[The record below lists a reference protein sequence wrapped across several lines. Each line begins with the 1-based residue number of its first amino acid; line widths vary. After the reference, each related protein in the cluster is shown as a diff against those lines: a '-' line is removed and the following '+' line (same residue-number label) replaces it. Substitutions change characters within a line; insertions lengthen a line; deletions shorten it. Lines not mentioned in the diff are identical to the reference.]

1 MWLRGGARHPARQ
14 TRRTAWPA
22 PAPPLTEE
30 ALHDS
35 KRVAEPILPTGHLAD
50 GPGPTRPGVPRRGS
64 SLGAWQLLD
73 RAFPH
78 RANLAEPAASAQGTA
93 AVVAA
98 AAEDLQKTDRLRVRA
113 PSLHFA
119 QWREIGAADRA
130 ACDLGG
136 ARAGGAAGARCA
148 APRAG
153 RRRGPIFPRGG
164 PGGAELRRGA
174 RRRHL
179 GDWQKDGHARL
190 REAVALGTGR
200 RRLRGAC
207 CCLTPYASAQ
217 G

>member
-64 SLGAWQLLD
+64 SSGAWQLLD

-78 RANLAEPAASAQGTA
+78 RASLAELAASTQGTA

-98 AAEDLQKTDRLRVRA
+98 AAEDLQETDRLRVRA

-119 QWREIGAADRA
+119 QWREIGASDRA

-136 ARAGGAAGARCA
+136 ARAGGAAGTRCA

-153 RRRGPIFPRGG
+153 RRSGPVFPGGG
-164 PGGAELRRGA
+164 PGGAELRRGGQA
-174 RRRHL
+174 PPSWRL
-179 GDWQKDGHARL
+179 AKDGHARL
-190 REAVALGTGR
+190 REAVVLGTGSR
-200 RRLRGAC
+200 RSRGAC
-207 CCLTPYASAQ
+207 YCLTPCASAK